1 MHGTVTAIGDVLVYS
16 AARLLRDKRGQV
28 RCVTDTQLLDV
39 LRPIGVHRVRAGLFR
54 RGNIRTGHD
63 DALHLSLGSLGAHR
77 RTLPLEQPEPAT
89 ELMRSM
95 QKIEAIPRPPQRQRQ
110 GIRVYLARF

>member
-1 MHGTVTAIGDVLVYS
+1 MRLPSTQDQGLLRQQAAQIELHGTVAAVSDVLVNG

-28 RCVTDTQLLDV
+28 GCVTDTQLLDV

-77 RTLPLEQPEPAT
+77 RTLPWNG
-89 ELMRSM
+89 RC
-95 QKIEAIPRPPQRQRQ
+95 RQLSRC
-110 GIRVYLARF
+110 A